1 MEPRTSHMPGKLST
15 TELHPQA
22 EGTASTKAQV
32 MSGGSGDPVRITEAG
47 DRQILKGDVKGHR

>member
-1 MEPRTSHMPGKLST
+1 MPGKLST